1 MARIHLNN
9 LGFHTPIDT
18 DHFLKSKSNDRRYSR
33 VLISRDNALR
43 HSSEEVVYCGI
54 LLRRR
59 RLWGSSRVKSSRVE
73 SRHRRINYTNLDGSV
88 PCPYGTD
95 GYTFFILAT
104 LLDFL
109 FIFWVRRKTRA
120 LFAFFLYKLSSSSS
134 PNNHKTDIP
143 SCM

>member
-1 MARIHLNN
+1 MHLARIHLNN

-54 LLRRR
+54 LLG
-59 RLWGSSRVKSSRVE
+59 RLWGSSRVE

-88 PCPYGTD
+88 PYGTD